1 MPTLPQIIE
10 EDVQE
15 LESAME
21 ELLLKCE
28 GSAALVIDKGGFLIT
43 QVGAA
48 RKKLDV
54 TTLAALSAASFA
66 ATQGIAALVSEDNF
80 SSVYQ
85 QGETC
90 SLLVLNVDEY
100 CLLTVIFKATVGVG
114 AVKYFAVSTA
124 KTIAKQ
130 MKKAHRR
137 APEAGLDLSELNLA
151 DTAPIFRKRA
161 I

>member
-1 MPTLPQIIE
+1 MSTLPVLIE
-10 EDVQE
+10 EDIEE
-15 LESAME
+15 LERALQ

-28 GSAALVIDKGGFLIT
+28 GSAALIIDKGGFLIT
-43 QVGAA
+43 QVGDG
-48 RKKLDV
+48 RKIDS

-66 ATQGIAALVSEDNF
+66 ATQGIASLVSETNF

-85 QGETC
+85 QGDSF

-100 CLLTVIFKATVGVG
+100 SLLTVVFKAAVSVG

-124 KTIAKQ
+124 KQVAKQ

-137 APEAGLDLSELNLA
+137 APETGLDLSELNVA
-151 DTAPIFRKRA
+151 DTAPLFRKKA
-161 I
+161 S